1 VLPIQLQWGGF
12 RPITAPETG
21 ILVGDVVPRGDGELV
36 VAAVGLDG
44 QVYLGKLLE
53 SRWSVLAPLLGQ
65 TMRLQHR
72 PPYKPSMVAH

>member
-1 VLPIQLQWGGF
+1 
-12 RPITAPETG
+12 
-21 ILVGDVVPRGDGELV
+21 
-36 VAAVGLDG
+36 VGLDG